1 MNTPAPLENWLL
13 SDPRAAYNTSMNR
26 LRQDD
31 IEQARR
37 LTPEEKARQ
46 ALEMM
51 RAAVRLK
58 RSGLRARYPDES
70 EEQIDRR
77 VREWLIADD

>member
-1 MNTPAPLENWLL
+1 MRAHTRHVGQVYNVSMDPL
-13 SDPRAAYNTSMNR
+13 RR
-26 LRQDD
+26 DD

-37 LTPEEKARQ
+37 ATPEEKARQ

-58 RSGLRARYPDES
+58 RAGLRARHPDES
-70 EEQIDRR
+70 EAEIDRR
-77 VREWLIADD
+77 VREWLLAHD

>member
-1 MNTPAPLENWLL
+1 MM
-13 SDPRAAYNTSMNR
+13 DR
-26 LRQDD
+26 LRRDD

-37 LTPEEKARQ
+37 LTPEQKAAQ

-58 RSGLRARYPDES
+58 RAGLRARYPDET
-70 EEQIDRR
+70 EAEIDGR
-77 VREWLIADD
+77 VREWLLEHD

>member
-1 MNTPAPLENWLL
+1 MGTHRVL
-13 SDPRAAYNTSMNR
+13 RVYNTR
-26 LRQDD
+26 VDPLRRDE

-37 LTPEEKARQ
+37 ATPEEKARQ

-58 RSGLRARYPDES
+58 RAGLRARHPDES
-70 EEQIDRR
+70 EAEIDRR
-77 VREWLIADD
+77 VREWLVADD

>member
-1 MNTPAPLENWLL
+1 M
-13 SDPRAAYNTSMNR
+13 DR
-26 LRQDD
+26 LRRDD
-31 IEQARR
+31 IEEARR

-58 RSGLRARYPDES
+58 RAGLRARYPDES
-70 EEQIDRR
+70 GAGIERR
-77 VREWLIADD
+77 VREWLLEHD

>member
-1 MNTPAPLENWLL
+1 V
-13 SDPRAAYNTSMNR
+13 DP

-31 IEQARR
+31 VEQAGR

-58 RSGLRARYPDES
+58 RAGLRARHPS
-70 EEQIDRR
+70 ETDTEIDRR
-77 VREWLIADD
+77 LREWLLSDE

>member
-1 MNTPAPLENWLL
+1 MDPL
-13 SDPRAAYNTSMNR
+13 RR
-26 LRQDD
+26 DD

-37 LTPEEKARQ
+37 FTPEEKASQ

-58 RSGLRARYPDES
+58 RAGLRARYPHETDE
-70 EEQIDRR
+70 EIERR
-77 VREWLIADD
+77 VREWLLAND

>member
-1 MNTPAPLENWLL
+1 MPADTRQVGQVYNVSMDPL
-13 SDPRAAYNTSMNR
+13 RR
-26 LRQDD
+26 DD

-37 LTPEEKARQ
+37 ATPEEKARQ

-58 RSGLRARYPDES
+58 RAGLRARHPHES
-70 EEQIDRR
+70 EAEIDRR
-77 VREWLIADD
+77 VREWLLSYD

>member
-1 MNTPAPLENWLL
+1 MSPRFIGDWLL
-13 SDPRAAYNTSMNR
+13 SDRGAAYNTFMDR

-31 IEQARR
+31 LEQARR
-37 LTPEEKARQ
+37 LTPDEKARQ

-77 VREWLIADD
+77 VREWLLADD

>member
-1 MNTPAPLENWLL
+1 MDPL
-13 SDPRAAYNTSMNR
+13 RR
-26 LRQDD
+26 DD

-37 LTPEEKARQ
+37 LTPEEKARR

-58 RSGLRARYPDES
+58 RAGLRARHPDETK
-70 EEQIDRR
+70 EEIERR
-77 VREWLIADD
+77 VREWLLADD

>member
-1 MNTPAPLENWLL
+1 MDPL
-13 SDPRAAYNTSMNR
+13 RR
-26 LRQDD
+26 DD

-37 LTPEEKARQ
+37 ATPEEKARQ

-58 RSGLRARYPDES
+58 RAGLRARHPHES
-70 EEQIDRR
+70 EGEIDRR
-77 VREWLIADD
+77 VREWLLSYD

>member
-1 MNTPAPLENWLL
+1 VDRVYTVEVDPL
-13 SDPRAAYNTSMNR
+13 RR
-26 LRQDD
+26 DD

-37 LTPEEKARQ
+37 ATPEEKARQ

-58 RSGLRARYPDES
+58 RAGLRARHPDES
-70 EEQIDRR
+70 EADIDRR
-77 VREWLIADD
+77 VREWLLADD

>member
-1 MNTPAPLENWLL
+1 MYDGKVDPL
-13 SDPRAAYNTSMNR
+13 RR
-26 LRQDD
+26 DD

-37 LTPEEKARQ
+37 ATPEEKARQ

-58 RSGLRARYPDES
+58 RAGLRARHPEES
-70 EEQIDRR
+70 EAEIDRR
-77 VREWLIADD
+77 VRDWLLADD